1 MKDWYN
7 AERRFIFATKTEQQ
21 RQRWLDEIMK
31 EKACSAITKN
41 RVSAVSDK
49 LLSHSPASGNILI
62 SPGSVIY
69 TFSEYSTKHTN
80 FILIFFTGRA
90 IVLETC

>member
-1 MKDWYN
+1 MQWKNREKDWYN

-49 LLSHSPASGNILI
+49 LLSHSPASGN
-62 SPGSVIY
+62 
-69 TFSEYSTKHTN
+69 KK
-80 FILIFFTGRA
+80 
-90 IVLETC
+90 LE